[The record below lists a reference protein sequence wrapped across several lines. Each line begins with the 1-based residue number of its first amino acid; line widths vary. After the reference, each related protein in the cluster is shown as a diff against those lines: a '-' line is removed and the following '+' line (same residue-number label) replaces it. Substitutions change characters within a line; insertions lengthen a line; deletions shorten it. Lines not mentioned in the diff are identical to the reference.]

1 MEVIDGT
8 DVLSSKGEILDP
20 CDCVR
25 IHLVLCGGGGM
36 EVTGLCHLPV
46 FWVVLACGEDRE

>member
-20 CDCVR
+20 CSYVR

-36 EVTGLCHLPV
+36 EVTGLCRLPV
-46 FWVVLACGEDRE
+46 FWVALACGEDRE